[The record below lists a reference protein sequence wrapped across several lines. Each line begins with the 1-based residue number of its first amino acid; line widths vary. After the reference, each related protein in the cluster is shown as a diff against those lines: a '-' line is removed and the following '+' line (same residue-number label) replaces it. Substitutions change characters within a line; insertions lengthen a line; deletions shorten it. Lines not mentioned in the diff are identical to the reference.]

1 MSTHTAVITGS
12 TSGLGAAFAR
22 QLAAQGFSLVL
33 VARDRD
39 RLEGQSEALSSQYG
53 VRAAFI
59 VADLVTDD
67 GVNAVQ
73 ERLSDPAKPVHLL
86 VNNAGHGLA
95 EDFVHSTLDAER
107 DLLRLHVQ
115 TTLELSH
122 TAARSMSRRHAGRI
136 INVASVAGFTPTS
149 TYSAAK
155 AWVINFSKALHQQ
168 LRGEGVAVTALCPG
182 LVRTEFH
189 PRSGIK
195 IRGAKRWM
203 WLDPEDVVRQGLA
216 ANAQGSAMC
225 IPSRSYQMLTSS
237 LKFVP
242 DSMVQWAVSRRSG
255 SSSTPQRTLEPG
267 DSTSATEPTGAAQRS
282 PSGADE
288 DRTADPTTGA
298 IRTVDAYKASR
309 MSLPRPPRS
318 PSAASAAAD
327 SSHSS
332 LPTPGTVQHGGY
344 AAETD
349 ASEPEEQAHGG
360 QRSGEQAHGPQ
371 SGRQRIDSVQKQE
384 KNPLQ
389 K

>member
-1 MSTHTAVITGS
+1 MSIHTAVITGS

-59 VADLVTDD
+59 VADLVTDE

-95 EDFVHSTLDAER
+95 EDFVDSSLEAER
-107 DLLRLHVQ
+107 GLLRLHVQ
-115 TTLELSH
+115 TTMELSH
-122 TAARSMSRRHAGRI
+122 TAARSMSRRHGGRI
-136 INVASVAGFTPTS
+136 INVASVAGFTPTG

-168 LRGEGVAVTALCPG
+168 LRGDGVAVTALCPG

-255 SSSTPQRTLEPG
+255 SSSTPQRTLEQG
-267 DSTSATEPTGAAQRS
+267 DAASPPAAPSAGATQRS
-282 PSGADE
+282 PARADE
-288 DRTADPTTGA
+288 DKTADPTTDA

-309 MSLPRPPRS
+309 MSLPKPPKNAS
-318 PSAASAAAD
+318 SAPSAAGYSSPRTGEVEHGAD
-327 SSHSS
+327 A
-332 LPTPGTVQHGGY
+332 P
-344 AAETD
+344 ETE
-349 ASEPEEQAHGG
+349 ASDQQEPA
-360 QRSGEQAHGPQ
+360 SGEQSSGPQ
-371 SGRQRIDSVQKQE
+371 GGRQQIDSVQKQE

>member
-1 MSTHTAVITGS
+1 MSIHTAVITGS

-59 VADLVTDD
+59 VADLVTDE

-95 EDFVHSTLDAER
+95 EDFVNSSLEAER
-107 DLLRLHVQ
+107 GLLRLHVQ
-115 TTLELSH
+115 TTMELSH
-122 TAARSMSRRHAGRI
+122 TAARSMSRRHGGRI
-136 INVASVAGFTPTS
+136 INVASVAGFTPTG

-168 LRGEGVAVTALCPG
+168 LRGDGVAVTALCPG

-242 DSMVQWAVSRRSG
+242 DSMVHWAVSRRSG
-255 SSSTPQRTLEPG
+255 SSSTPQRTLEQG
-267 DSTSATEPTGAAQRS
+267 DAASPPAAPSAGATQRS
-282 PSGADE
+282 PARADE
-288 DRTADPTTGA
+288 DKTADPTTAA

-309 MSLPRPPRS
+309 MSLPKPPKNAS
-318 PSAASAAAD
+318 SAPAAAGY
-327 SSHSS
+327 SS
-332 LPTPGTVQHGGY
+332 PRTGEVEHG
-344 AAETD
+344 ADAPESD
-349 ASEPEEQAHGG
+349 ASDQQEPA
-360 QRSGEQAHGPQ
+360 SGEQPSGPQ
-371 SGRQRIDSVQKQE
+371 SGRQQIDSVQKQE

>member
-22 QLAAQGFSLVL
+22 QLAAQGFGLVL

-59 VADLVTDD
+59 VADLVTDE

-95 EDFVHSTLDAER
+95 EDFVDSSLEAER
-107 DLLRLHVQ
+107 GLLRLHVQ

-122 TAARSMSRRHAGRI
+122 TAARSMSRRHGGRI
-136 INVASVAGFTPTS
+136 INVASVAGFTSTG

-168 LRGEGVAVTALCPG
+168 LRGDGVAVTALCPG

-225 IPSRSYQMLTSS
+225 VPSRSYQMLTSS

-255 SSSTPQRTLEPG
+255 SSSAPQRTLEQGESVSPPAAR
-267 DSTSATEPTGAAQRS
+267 TTGADQRS
-282 PSGADE
+282 QVRADDE
-288 DRTADPTTGA
+288 KTADPTTGA
-298 IRTVDAYKASR
+298 VRTVDAYKASR
-309 MSLPRPPRS
+309 MSLPRPPES
-318 PSAASAAAD
+318 TSSAPAAAG
-327 SSHSS
+327 HSS
-332 LPTPGTVQHGGY
+332 PKTGQPQHREGEPK
-344 AAETD
+344 AD
-349 ASEPEEQAHGG
+349 ASEQQVPAG
-360 QRSGEQAHGPQ
+360 GEQPDGQQ
-371 SGRQRIDSVQKQE
+371 SGRRGNRQRIDSVQKQE

>member
-1 MSTHTAVITGS
+1 MSIHTAVITGS

-59 VADLVTDD
+59 VADLVTDE

-95 EDFVHSTLDAER
+95 EDFVNSSLEAER
-107 DLLRLHVQ
+107 GLLRLHVQ
-115 TTLELSH
+115 TTMELSH
-122 TAARSMSRRHAGRI
+122 TAARSMSRRHGGRI
-136 INVASVAGFTPTS
+136 INVASVAGFTPTG

-168 LRGEGVAVTALCPG
+168 LRGDGVAVTALCPG

-189 PRSGIK
+189 PRSGIT

-255 SSSTPQRTLEPG
+255 SSSTPQRTLEQG
-267 DSTSATEPTGAAQRS
+267 DAASPPAAPSAGATQRS
-282 PSGADE
+282 PARADE
-288 DRTADPTTGA
+288 DKTADPTTDA

-309 MSLPRPPRS
+309 MSLPKPPKNAS
-318 PSAASAAAD
+318 SAPSAAGYSSPRTGEVEHGAD
-327 SSHSS
+327 A
-332 LPTPGTVQHGGY
+332 P
-344 AAETD
+344 ETE
-349 ASEPEEQAHGG
+349 ASDQQEPA
-360 QRSGEQAHGPQ
+360 SGEQSSGPQ
-371 SGRQRIDSVQKQE
+371 GGRQQIDSVQKQE

>member
-59 VADLVTDD
+59 VADLVTDE

-73 ERLSDPAKPVHLL
+73 KRLSDPAKPVHLL

-95 EDFVHSTLDAER
+95 EDFVDSSLEAER
-107 DLLRLHVQ
+107 GLLRLHVQ
-115 TTLELSH
+115 TTMELSH
-122 TAARSMSRRHAGRI
+122 TAARSMSRRHGGRI
-136 INVASVAGFTPTS
+136 INVASVAGFTPTG

-168 LRGEGVAVTALCPG
+168 LRGDGVAVTALCPG

-255 SSSTPQRTLEPG
+255 SSSTPQRTLEQS
-267 DSTSATEPTGAAQRS
+267 DSASPPAAPSAGATQRS
-282 PSGADE
+282 PARADE
-288 DRTADPTTGA
+288 DKTADPTTDA

-309 MSLPRPPRS
+309 MSLPKPPKNAS
-318 PSAASAAAD
+318 SAPAAAGY
-327 SSHSS
+327 SS
-332 LPTPGTVQHGGY
+332 PRTGEVDHG
-344 AAETD
+344 AAAPETD
-349 ASEPEEQAHGG
+349 ASDQQEPA
-360 QRSGEQAHGPQ
+360 SGEQSGGPQ
-371 SGRQRIDSVQKQE
+371 GGRQQIDSVQKQE

>member
-1 MSTHTAVITGS
+1 MSIHTAVITGS

-59 VADLVTDD
+59 VADLVTDE

-95 EDFVHSTLDAER
+95 EDFLNSSLEAER
-107 DLLRLHVQ
+107 SLLRLHVQ
-115 TTLELSH
+115 TTMELSH
-122 TAARSMSRRHAGRI
+122 TAARSMSRRHGGRI
-136 INVASVAGFTPTS
+136 INVASVAGFTPTG

-168 LRGEGVAVTALCPG
+168 LRGDGVAVTALCPG

-189 PRSGIK
+189 LRSGIT

-203 WLDPEDVVRQGLA
+203 WLGPEDVVRQGLA
-216 ANAQGSAMC
+216 ANAQGSATC

-237 LKFVP
+237 LKFMP

-255 SSSTPQRTLEPG
+255 SSSTPQRTLEQG
-267 DSTSATEPTGAAQRS
+267 DSASPPAAPSAGATRRG
-282 PSGADE
+282 PVRADE
-288 DRTADPTTGA
+288 DKTADPTTGA

-309 MSLPRPPRS
+309 MSLPKPPQNASSAPATAGYSS
-318 PSAASAAAD
+318 PRTGEAQQGAD
-327 SSHSS
+327 E
-332 LPTPGTVQHGGY
+332 P
-344 AAETD
+344 ETE
-349 ASEPEEQAHGG
+349 ASEQQKPA
-360 QRSGEQAHGPQ
+360 SGEQPSEPQ
-371 SGRQRIDSVQKQE
+371 RGRQQIDSVQKQE

>member
-12 TSGLGAAFAR
+12 TAGLGAAFAR

-39 RLEGQSEALSSQYG
+39 RLESQSEALSSQYG
-53 VRAAFI
+53 VTAAFI

-67 GVNAVQ
+67 GVSAVQ
-73 ERLSDPAKPVHLL
+73 DRLSDPAKPVHLL

-95 EDFVHSTLDAER
+95 QDFVDSSLDAER

-115 TTLELSH
+115 TTMELSH
-122 TAARSMSRRHAGRI
+122 TAARSMSRRHGGRI

-168 LRGEGVAVTALCPG
+168 LRGDGVAVTALCPG

-189 PRSGIK
+189 PRSGITV
-195 IRGAKRWM
+195 RGAKRWM

-225 IPSRSYQMLTSS
+225 IPSRSYQILTSS
-237 LKFVP
+237 LKFMP
-242 DSMVQWAVSRRSG
+242 DSMVQWAVSRRNG
-255 SSSTPQRTLEPG
+255 SSPEPKRSLEQGGPAASSSAQPQVRPA
-267 DSTSATEPTGAAQRS
+267 SRTSA
-282 PSGADE
+282 DE
-288 DRTADPTTGA
+288 GDDRTADPTTGA

-309 MSLPRPPRS
+309 MSFPKPPKPAS
-318 PSAASAAAD
+318 PAAPEAD
-327 SSHSS
+327 SAPATHDDAQAGDESS
-332 LPTPGTVQHGGY
+332 EQGSPG
-344 AAETD
+344 
-349 ASEPEEQAHGG
+349 S
-360 QRSGEQAHGPQ
+360 S
-371 SGRQRIDSVQKQE
+371 RQQLSSVQKQE